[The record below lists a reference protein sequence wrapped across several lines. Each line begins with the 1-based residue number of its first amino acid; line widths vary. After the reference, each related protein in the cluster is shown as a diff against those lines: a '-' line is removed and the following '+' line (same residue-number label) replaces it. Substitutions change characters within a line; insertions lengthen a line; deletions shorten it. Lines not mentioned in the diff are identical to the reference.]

1 MTNTPKKPITVIGRA
16 EKIDLLDFGLVDV
29 PAKVDTGADSS
40 AIWASSIE
48 EREDGLHFVLFG
60 PESPYYTGEIQHFT
74 KPDYSMTR
82 VANSFGHKELR
93 YKVKLRISVKG
104 RRIRA
109 TFTLSDR
116 SEKTYPILIGRRLL
130 HGKFIVDVTGGDPLK
145 DIEEQKAAQL
155 AKELEQIEK
164 AKQPAGSE
172 KGLNIA
178 ILSKGPGNYSTKR
191 LKEEALRRGHSVRII
206 NYAKCYVTLE
216 SGKPVVRY
224 EGESLQDI
232 DVIIPRI
239 AANLTSYG
247 ASIARQFEM
256 QNVFTSTASLAIVRS
271 RDKLRSTQL
280 LAKAGIG
287 IPKTVFARE
296 TADLDD
302 VLDQVGGAPVI
313 IKVARGTHGNGV
325 VLAETKKAAKAV
337 MQAFYVEGVSFI
349 VQEFIAESAGTD
361 IRAFVVNG
369 KVVASMKRQSLDD
382 DFRSNLHQ
390 GGEGIPVKLTE
401 AERRTAQR
409 AAKAMG
415 LPICGVDM
423 MRSDRGPLV
432 LEVNS
437 SPGFGIEK
445 VTGHNVA
452 EKIIDYVEQHA
463 RSGRRKDK
471 VGA

>member
-1 MTNTPKKPITVIGRA
+1 MTKKPLSVIGRA
-16 EKIDLLDFGLVDV
+16 EQIDLRDFGLFNV
-29 PAKVDTGADSS
+29 PAKVDTGADTSS
-40 AIWASSIE
+40 LWVSDIKE
-48 EREDGLHFVLFG
+48 EADGLHFVLFG
-60 PESPYYTGEIQHFT
+60 PSSPFYTGVEQVFSA
-74 KPDYSMTR
+74 PDYELTR
-82 VANSFGHKELR
+82 VANSFGQKELR
-93 YKVKLRISVKG
+93 YKVKLRITLKE
-104 RRIRA
+104 RKIRA
-109 TFTLSDR
+109 TFTLADR
-116 SEKTYPILIGRRLL
+116 SQKTYPILLGRRLL
-130 HGKFIVDVTGGDPLK
+130 HRKFIVDVTGGSAMR
-145 DIEEQKAAQL
+145 EEEAKKKRLLERDLVAITQKGGGM
-155 AKELEQIEK
+155 K
-164 AKQPAGSE
+164 
-172 KGLNIA
+172 IA

-191 LKEEALRRGHSVRII
+191 LKEEAQKRGHEVRII

-224 EGESLQDI
+224 EGESLTDI

-247 ASIARQFEM
+247 SSIVRQFEM
-256 QNVFTSTASLAIVRS
+256 QNVFTATASLAIVRS

-296 TADLDD
+296 TADVDD

-349 VQEFIAESAGTD
+349 VQEFVAESAGSD

-390 GGEGIPVKLTE
+390 GGEGSVVRLTDE
-401 AERRTAQR
+401 ERRTALR

-423 MRSDRGPLV
+423 MRSNRGPLV

-452 EKIIDYVEQHA
+452 EKIIEYVEQHA
-463 RSGRRKDK
+463 KSGRRKDK
-471 VGA
+471 IGA